1 MEIQFGQVA
10 EQLFFGCVWN
20 RSTMSLSCFC
30 LPRPGPFPLH
40 SADTWLKFQ
49 NYSFLFLFPYPSRYT
64 VFFFFSATATA
75 KNSLK
80 MKLSSYALLCCH
92 VERRT
97 LFPDL
102 LWHWPRMGVHRPQS
116 SPPPQDLPQ
125 QSLSGIPSIPEFLP
139 STLSSPQAHHPLGLP
154 YLRMTSLQIP
164 LTTLVTF
171 PFLPYSTVLPSA
183 PAVSEPLGYSPIL
196 AALSALSWV
205 CFPSIQFGSA
215 ASLLLYSKTLW
226 LLTL

>member
-1 MEIQFGQVA
+1 MVNKWKF
-10 EQLFFGCVWN
+10 
-20 RSTMSLSCFC
+20 SLVKWLNSCFLAVYEISPLC
-30 LPRPGPFPLH
+30 LCPVSVFLALVPSPYTQLTRDL
-40 SADTWLKFQ
+40 
-49 NYSFLFLFPYPSRYT
+49 SFKTTLFSFCSHTLLVILF
-64 VFFFFSATATA
+64 FFFFSATATA

-92 VERRT
+92 VERGT

-196 AALSALSWV
+196 AALSALS
-205 CFPSIQFGSA
+205 
-215 ASLLLYSKTLW
+215 
-226 LLTL
+226 